1 MPCNAEFG
9 IVDHV
14 EPGKAYDASY
24 EPEKYGCVSISDDY
38 LNDWWDRL
46 SVLPSYFHNL
56 NRPEKGL
63 ARFGVTLIPPE
74 SAREFAEIAA
84 SDPRLGTSAELRALL
99 EVLRDA
105 ARRGKFV
112 IHYGV

>member
-9 IVDHV
+9 IIEQLD
-14 EPGKAYDASY
+14 PGKAYDASY
-24 EPEKYGCVSISDDY
+24 EPEKYGCVSIDDDY

-46 SVLPSYFHNL
+46 SALPTYFHNL

-63 ARFGVTLIPPE
+63 ARYGITLIPPE
-74 SAREFAEIAA
+74 SAKGFAKIVA
-84 SDPRLGTSAELRALL
+84 SDPRLKTQTELEALL
-99 EVLRDA
+99 GVLQDA
-105 ARRGKFV
+105 ASRGKFI